1 LAAPTALR
9 DGIVH
14 VDSYV
19 TLHCRLTVLSG
30 PAAGS
35 VFMDSFT
42 QRPATLQM
50 GVGQWA
56 PGMEACLLGRR
67 EDEAFSVTL
76 AAEEAYGARNPELL
90 QWVSH
95 RVLQQHA
102 PADAPLAP
110 GDVVTFTAPNG
121 GHYTGVFKQ
130 VTNEGALFDFNHPL
144 AGADLQL
151 DVQLLGVL

>member
-1 LAAPTALR
+1 MT
-9 DGIVH
+9 
-14 VDSYV
+14 
-19 TLHCRLTVLSG
+19 G

-35 VFMDSFT
+35 VFMDSFE

-56 PGMEACLLGRR
+56 PGLEACLLGRR
-67 EDEAFSVTL
+67 EGQTFSVTL
-76 AAEEAYGARNPELL
+76 TAAQAYGTRNPELL

-95 RVLQQHA
+95 QMLRQHTDQEA
-102 PADAPLAP
+102 ALDNPLAP
-110 GDVVTFTAPNG
+110 GDLVTFTAPNG

-130 VTNEGALFDFNHPL
+130 ITDDGALFDFNHPL